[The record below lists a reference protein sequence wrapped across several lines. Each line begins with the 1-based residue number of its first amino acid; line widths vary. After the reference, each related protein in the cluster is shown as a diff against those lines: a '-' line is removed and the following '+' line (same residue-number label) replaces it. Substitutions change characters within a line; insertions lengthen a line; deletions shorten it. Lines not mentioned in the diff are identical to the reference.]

1 MPTGIPWLDE
11 IVENSGLPK
20 MADFEAARLIY
31 NHVACD
37 SVSPH
42 TFRRYDIYYKL
53 IGRTRRYLIS
63 DVVAFA
69 KQRIEQAPSRKPPPR
84 RRKLPAATATFPGL

>member
-1 MPTGIPWLDE
+1 MPTGISWLDE

-37 SVSPH
+37 NVSPH

-53 IGRTRRYLIS
+53 VGRTRRYLVS

-69 KQRIEQAPSRKPPPR
+69 KQRVEQAPRRKPPQR
-84 RRKLPAATATFPGL
+84 RRKLVKAVATASP